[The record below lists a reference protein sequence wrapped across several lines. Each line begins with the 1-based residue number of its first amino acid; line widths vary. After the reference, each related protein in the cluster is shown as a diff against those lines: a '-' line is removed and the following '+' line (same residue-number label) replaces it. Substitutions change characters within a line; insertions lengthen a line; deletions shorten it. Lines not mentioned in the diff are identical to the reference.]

1 MKKFIRTISLLLT
14 AIILFGGLSCLSVI
28 GVSATSSDK
37 DEDEGPTIKE
47 ILQGYLTKK
56 YDTPEAKLATME
68 LKLEKDGY
76 QLWVDKLSG
85 EVAVVNLAS
94 GQILFTNPYDI
105 SSTHGSASTKEQL
118 MSQIHVRYVDND
130 TEKSF
135 YSFVE
140 AAYRGQIKVKNIKN
154 GIRVEYT
161 LGREETRML
170 VPRRIER
177 QRFETLIR
185 DVAVAALGE
194 ENFTFKKL
202 TSYYTLKDPEEQTSA
217 RAKQEMY
224 AAFPI
229 TKKMAIYVFDPTA
242 SETEIRRIE
251 ETIKTYCPLYTY
263 EELDTDHELTEYEGS
278 DRAPALFKLALEYT
292 LDEYGVSVRLP
303 ANGIRFDESQYKL
316 EYISILPYMGAGA
329 SYSGSDRA
337 KAQTGYTFFPDG
349 SGSLFRFEKLAP
361 LPTTTI
367 AGKVYGSDYA
377 YQTLVGSNQEIIRYP
392 VFGIVSNNII
402 SQYIRTEVDGKISL
416 VLQDV
421 HVDSGHLAVIEQGDA
436 LTEIYTNHAPPLHKY
451 NYMEMRVYPRPK
463 DTYNMRDAISVGQN
477 TTWTV
482 VSSRKYVGN
491 YKIRYF
497 MLTDDNIAKE
507 QGITK
512 YYETSWLGMATAYRE
527 YLARTGVLKRL
538 TDDDV
543 KPDIPLYIETF
554 GAVETTERILT
565 IPVNTMVPLT
575 SFEDIRTMYD
585 ELSADSINNI
595 NFKLTGYANGGMYSS
610 VPYNLKWEK
619 AVGGKDGFEE
629 LIKYAK
635 EKGFGVYPDFDFA
648 YAWSGLNKMFD
659 GLSEKRHYAKTIDNR
674 YANRREYSALYQ
686 TFTQRFAFSFSM
698 VISPAYFSHFY
709 EKLSSNYIK
718 TGATSISVSTLGYA
732 LNSDFDEK
740 EPYNRED
747 SKAFTIEAFQYLDS
761 NYDSIMTS
769 GGNAYVWK
777 YVDHILNVSLD
788 SSRYVRSSNSVPFI
802 GTVLHGSIQFAG
814 TPLNMEGNIG
824 YAKLRI
830 IENGAAPYFILSYQ
844 NQTLLKEDRYLSKH
858 YSVRYDIWYSELI
871 EIYNELNSLLSDV
884 QTKLIIDHKFL
895 IGERVPDEDELEAD
909 IREEME
915 RIGKELSDAEAAAAA
930 KAIKTILDARMTAK
944 HNAAKNQELLAT
956 AIQAAQDVEAS
967 IAAIEEALRAIPETE
982 AAIEA
987 AVAAEAEALAAYEA
1001 AKAAADEARA
1011 AYQSALS
1018 SGDTDL
1024 INSARD
1030 AYTLA
1035 SAAETAAKAA
1045 HINAQNAVKAAQND
1059 YTAATKNLETVL
1071 KVGTDA
1077 VDAAEKVAN
1086 EAAILAKDARTA
1098 AEFVNTV
1105 ESATGQI
1112 KQSALDYATQAE
1124 NAAAE
1129 TMSYAV
1135 KARNNAAAAI
1145 AISSDMTV
1153 AALINTAKSTATSV
1167 DTRVT
1172 DVRTKY
1178 DSLLLAISRYEEA
1191 LVAEAEAL
1199 RIYEEALAAYEA
1211 AKAAAALP
1219 TATQADKEAATAAG
1233 TAMNMAKA
1241 DYITAQSNTTK
1252 ASNSVNSAH
1261 TSTRVSLQRAL
1272 DTKNSVIATA
1282 ESIEKAL
1289 EAATDAVALLNA
1301 TEGISEII
1309 KDAATE
1315 AYLKAKAAAVEV
1327 NEYVEAA
1334 STKYNEVAEL
1344 VKDYIVIEEQPADN
1358 QTPDDQTTT
1367 EPQPVTGEEES
1378 DEYVYTKYTNDNGNI
1393 VMVTYGDQDN
1403 AGYYLAYKT
1412 FVLNYNFFDVTVVI
1426 EGVKY
1431 TVPASGYIVF
1441 YH

>member
-14 AIILFGGLSCLSVI
+14 AIIMLGGLSCLSVI
-28 GVSATSSDK
+28 GVSATSSGNK
-37 DEDEGPTIKE
+37 DEGPTIKE

-68 LKLEKDGY
+68 QRLEKDGY

-85 EVAVVNLAS
+85 EVAWVNLAI

-105 SSTHGSASTKEQL
+105 ATTHGSASTKEQL

-170 VPRRIER
+170 VPR
-177 QRFETLIR
+177 LIR
-185 DVAVAALGE
+185 RDRYENLIRSVVAAELGE

-202 TSYYTLKDPEEQTSA
+202 NAYYLLKDPEEQTSE
-217 RAKQEMY
+217 RAKQELY

-229 TKKMAIYVFDPTA
+229 TRKMAVYVFDPTA
-242 SETEIRRIE
+242 SETEIRKVE
-251 ETIKTYCPLYTY
+251 EIIKTYCPLYTY
-263 EELDTDHELTEYEGS
+263 EMLDQDHQITEYEGS

-292 LDEYGVSVRLP
+292 LDEHGLSVRLP

-316 EYISILPYMGAGA
+316 EYISILPFMGAGA
-329 SYSGSDRA
+329 SYSGSDQT
-337 KAQTGYTFFPDG
+337 KVQTGYTFFPDG
-349 SGSLFRFEKLAP
+349 SGSIFRFEKLAS

-367 AGKVYGSDYA
+367 AGKVYGPDYA
-377 YQTLVGSNQEIIRYP
+377 YQSLVGSNQEIIRYP
-392 VFGIVSNNII
+392 AFGIVSNNII
-402 SQYIRTEVDGKISL
+402 SQYVRTEVDGKISL

-421 HVDSGHLAVIEQGDA
+421 NVDSGYLSVIEEGDA

-463 DTYNMRDAISVGQN
+463 DSYNMRDAISVGMN

-482 VSSRKYVGN
+482 VSSRKYVGS

-507 QGITK
+507 KGITK
-512 YYETSWLGMATAYRE
+512 YYETSWIGMATAYRE
-527 YLARTGVLKRL
+527 YLARTGVLNRL

-554 GAVETTERILT
+554 GAMETIERILS
-565 IPVNTMVPLT
+565 IPVNKMVPLT
-575 SFEDIRTMYD
+575 SFEDIKTMYD
-585 ELSADSINNI
+585 ELSADGITNI

-610 VPYNLKWEK
+610 MPYNLKWEK
-619 AVGGKDGFEE
+619 AVGGKEGFKE
-629 LIKYAK
+629 LVEYAK
-635 EKGFGVYPDFDFA
+635 ERGFGVYPDFDFA
-648 YAWSGLNKMFD
+648 YAWSGLNGLFD
-659 GLSEKRHYAKTIDNR
+659 GLSEKQHYAKTIDNR

-686 TFTQRFAFSFSM
+686 TFTQRFAFSNSM

-709 EKLSSNYIK
+709 EKLSSNYKK
-718 TGATSISVSTLGYA
+718 TGATSISVSTLGTA
-732 LNSDFDEK
+732 LNSDFDKK

-769 GGNAYVWK
+769 GGNAYIWK

-830 IENGAAPYFILSYQ
+830 IENGAAPYFTLSYQ
-844 NQTLLKEDRYLSKH
+844 NQTLLKEDRYFSKY
-858 YSVRYDIWYSELI
+858 YSVRYDIWYNELV

-930 KAIKTILDARMTAK
+930 KAVQTILDARMTAK
-944 HNAAKNQELLAT
+944 HNAARNQELLAT
-956 AIQAAQDVEAS
+956 AIKAAEDALAS
-967 IAAIEEALRAIPETE
+967 IAAIGEALRAIPEAE

-987 AVAAEAEALAAYEA
+987 AIAAEAEAQAAYDA
-1001 AKAAADEARA
+1001 ARAASDEARA
-1011 AYQSALS
+1011 AYQNAIST
-1018 SGDTDL
+1018 GDTDL
-1024 INSARD
+1024 INSTRE
-1030 AYTLA
+1030 AYTA
-1035 SAAETAAKAA
+1035 ATAAETAARQA
-1045 HINAQNAVKAAQND
+1045 HTNAQNAVKEAQND
-1059 YTAATKNLETVL
+1059 YTVATKNLETVL
-1071 KVGTDA
+1071 KAGTDA
-1077 VDAAEKVAN
+1077 VDAAEKAAN
-1086 EAAILAKDARTA
+1086 EAAVLAKDARAA
-1098 AEFVNTV
+1098 AEFVNTI
-1105 ESATGQI
+1105 ESATVQI

-1129 TMSYAV
+1129 ALSYAN

-1145 AISSDMTV
+1145 AISSDKTV
-1153 AALINTAKSTATSV
+1153 AALITTARSTATSV
-1167 DTRVT
+1167 DTRVA
-1172 DVRTKY
+1172 DVKTKY
-1178 DSLLLAISRYEEA
+1178 DSLLLAVSRREEA
-1191 LVAEAEAL
+1191 IAAEAEAL
-1199 RIYEEALAAYEA
+1199 RIYEEALVAYEA

-1219 TATQADKEAATAAG
+1219 TATQDDKEAATAAG

-1252 ASNSVNSAH
+1252 ATNSVNSAL
-1261 TSTRVSLQRAL
+1261 TATRVSLQRAL
-1272 DTKNSVIATA
+1272 DTKNSVLATA
-1282 ESIEKAL
+1282 ESIDKAL
-1289 EAATDAVALLNA
+1289 KDAADAIALLNA

-1309 KDAATE
+1309 KAAAADA
-1315 AYLKAKAAAVEV
+1315 YAKAEEAAVEV
-1327 NEYVEAA
+1327 SVYVESSSA
-1334 STKYNEVAEL
+1334 KYNEAAEL
-1344 VKDYIVIEEQPADN
+1344 VKEYIVIEETPADN
-1358 QTPDDQTTT
+1358 QTPDDQTT
-1367 EPQPVTGEEES
+1367 EPEPGEEES
-1378 DEYVYTKYTNDNGNI
+1378 EEYVYTKYTNDNGNI

-1431 TVPASGYIVF
+1431 TIPASGYIVF